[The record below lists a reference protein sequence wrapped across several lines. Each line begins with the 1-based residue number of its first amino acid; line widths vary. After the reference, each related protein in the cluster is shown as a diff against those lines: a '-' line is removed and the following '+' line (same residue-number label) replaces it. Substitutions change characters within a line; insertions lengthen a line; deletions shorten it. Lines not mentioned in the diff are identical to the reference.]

1 MSTRRLAVID
11 CGTNTFNLLVAE
23 CGKEHLRMLCRQKRA
38 VKLGSRG
45 LSKGFLSEKGK
56 TRALAAIKTHL
67 KKAEDLNVE
76 KVIAVGTSALR
87 DARDGPDFLQKVKQ
101 ETGLS
106 ISLIDGKREAELIYE
121 GVKAGVELNERCV
134 LIVDIG
140 GGSTEFILCNRHRI
154 FWKMSYR
161 LGAARIKEQLPLSD
175 PVKKTEL
182 SALNAFLDEK
192 LSLLFAACKKYPP
205 TALIGSSGSFDSF
218 AAMIL
223 SEKGEQRLRTSHYR
237 FSLSDYRRLHKK
249 LINTTYLERLKIPGM
264 LAMRADMIVQAS
276 ALVTFVLRKTGLKNM
291 QLSTYSLKEG
301 LLVSVARGNK
311 I

>member
-1 MSTRRLAVID
+1 MSSRRYAVID

-23 CGKEHLRMLCRQKRA
+23 CEQEHLRMLCRQKRV
-38 VKLGSRG
+38 VKLGSQG
-45 LSKGFLSEKGK
+45 LSKGILSERGK
-56 TRALAAIKTHL
+56 TRALAAIKSYL
-67 KKAEDLNVE
+67 QKAEDFKAE
-76 KVIAVGTSALR
+76 KIIAVGTSALR
-87 DARDGPDFLQKVKQ
+87 DAIDGPAFLQKVKK

-106 ISLIDGKREAELIYE
+106 ISLIDGRREAELIYE
-121 GVKAGVELNERCV
+121 GVKAGVELDDRRV
-134 LIVDIG
+134 LVIDIG

-161 LGAARIKEQLPLSD
+161 LGAARLKEQFPFSD
-175 PVKKTEL
+175 PAKKAEL
-182 SALNAFLDEK
+182 SALDTFLSHK
-192 LSLLFAACKKYPP
+192 LSTLFMACKRHPP
-205 TALIGSSGSFDSF
+205 AALIGSSGSFDSF

-301 LLVSVARGNK
+301 LLVSVARGDK